1 MMASFFSFADIFADI
16 QLHMNEFLD
25 VGDGEK
31 ISLSD
36 LYLCKLSMGF

>member
-16 QLHMNEFLD
+16 QLHMNEFWD

-31 ISLSD
+31 ILLSA
-36 LYLCKLSMGF
+36 LYLCKLPMRF